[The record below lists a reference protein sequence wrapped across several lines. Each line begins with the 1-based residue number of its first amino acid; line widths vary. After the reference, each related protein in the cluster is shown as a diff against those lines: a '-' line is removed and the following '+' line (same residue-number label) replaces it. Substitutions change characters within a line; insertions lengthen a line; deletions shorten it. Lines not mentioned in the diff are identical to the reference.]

1 MRSPTDL
8 FGQFPG
14 SLDVS
19 MMGKANGHSRCV
31 PCELGEALQTDFALL
46 IDDVQRIPVGE
57 HQKDRDQELSRD
69 ESA

>member
-1 MRSPTDL
+1 
-8 FGQFPG
+8 
-14 SLDVS
+14 

-31 PCELGEALQTDFALL
+31 PCEPGEALQTDFALL

>member
-1 MRSPTDL
+1 
-8 FGQFPG
+8 
-14 SLDVS
+14 

-57 HQKDRDQELSRD
+57 NQKDRDQELSRG